1 MNLDLF
7 FVVWQ
12 FVTAACDHVLVRIT
26 PVLPQLVDFF
36 LSLGWIRA
44 DLSTK
49 LIIIQPEIN
58 KLGLIYTARH
68 KQIITQPEINKLLH
82 SQK

>member
-12 FVTAACDHVLVRIT
+12 LVSAACDHVLVGIT

-49 LIIIQPEIN
+49 LIN
-58 KLGLIYTARH
+58 YYTARN
-68 KQIITQPEINKLLH
+68 KKIRPITQQDINKLLQ